1 MKPSERAEFEAF
13 VAARSD
19 ALVRTAFLMC
29 GDWHQAQD
37 VLQVAL
43 TKLYVAWRRI
53 DRRDG
58 VEAYARRILVRC
70 LIDESRRGWRR
81 ERPTDVLPDRE
92 APDRPSDDREIVLA
106 ALALLP
112 NNQRVVLVL
121 RFWEDL
127 SIADTARLLDLSTGT
142 VKSRTFRGLTA
153 LRAQLATHQL
163 DLTEAVEEPTDA

>member
-1 MKPSERAEFEAF
+1 MKPSEKAEFEAF

-37 VLQVAL
+37 VLQIAL

-53 DRRDG
+53 ERRDG

-81 ERPTDVLPDRE
+81 ERPTDTLPDRA
-92 APDRPSDDREIVLA
+92 APDRPSDDRQVVLA
-106 ALALLP
+106 SLALLP
-112 NNQRVVLVL
+112 NDQRVVLVL
-121 RFWEDL
+121 RYWEDL

-142 VKSRTFRGLTA
+142 VKSRAFRGLAA
-153 LRAQLATHQL
+153 LRAHLASHQL
-163 DLTEAVEEPTDA
+163 ELTETLEESSDA